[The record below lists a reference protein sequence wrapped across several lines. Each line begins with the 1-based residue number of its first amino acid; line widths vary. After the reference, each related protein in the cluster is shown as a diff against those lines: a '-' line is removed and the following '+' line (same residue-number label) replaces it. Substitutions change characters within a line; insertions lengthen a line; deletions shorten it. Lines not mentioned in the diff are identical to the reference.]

1 MTTPDT
7 ADTTQQAGSRRAARR
22 TTRLSLSFVVA
33 FAGGVFATSGAVPGP
48 AVAAGQPVASE
59 RVVAR
64 GEPAARPAAGD
75 ALDARSRAVIYRGLR
90 LAVPAGWEVHDLEA
104 KPDTCV
110 RFDRPALYLGTPGAD
125 QDCPAHAVGRTESLL
140 IEPAT
145 AATAVASV
153 AEPGEMISLAAAA
166 GVTQEIRYALSGTGL
181 ALTAAFGERP
191 ELLDAVL
198 RGVRYEGPERRT
210 PSVPTAE
217 TALDLDPSTAAQ
229 DPAPLLDGK
238 APTVGGALALNDPV
252 TLPSMASTTRLRGSG
267 FDACAAPSLQT
278 MRAWLAS
285 PHRGVGI
292 YIGGVNRAC
301 PDGNLDA
308 TWVRSIARLGWRTTP
323 IYVGRQ
329 APCAFQDD
337 LGPIRSANPGQQGID
352 AAVDAMARAKKFG
365 LGPGTAIYF
374 DMEGYDNRIASCS
387 RIVLTF
393 LSAWTKRLHDGGYLS
408 GVYSSAASG
417 ISDLSG
423 AYLSSTYV
431 RPDAVWIARWDGRAS
446 VWGERYAPND
456 QWGMHQRIKQYRGPH
471 VETWG
476 GRSIEIDSNRVDGP
490 QGAARFWQRVISR
503 GTLWSHTGPGTAY
516 PVVRGYAPGRN
527 VDVVCQT
534 TGSLVGTTRVWSKFA
549 DGTYVSDLHLNTPN
563 KRGFSA
569 PIPECRYPY
578 AAWANGG
585 LIMRA
590 GPATSY
596 PRTGLVPY
604 GGMAYVRCQRAGM
617 RIGPSAVWNLLDDG
631 RWVFD
636 WYTLTPGRPGF
647 TAMIPRCP

>member
-7 ADTTQQAGSRRAARR
+7 ADTTQQAGSRRAVRR
-22 TTRLSLSFVVA
+22 ATRLSLSFVVA
-33 FAGGVFATSGAVPGP
+33 LTGGVVATAGAVPGP
-48 AVAAGQPVASE
+48 AVAAEQAATE
-59 RVVAR
+59 R
-64 GEPAARPAAGD
+64 PGD
-75 ALDARSRAVIYRGLR
+75 ALEPGTRAVTYRGLR
-90 LAVPAGWEVHDLEA
+90 LAVPAGWEVHDLER
-104 KPDTCV
+104 KPSTCV
-110 RFDRPALYLGTPGAD
+110 RFDQPALYLGTPGAD
-125 QDCPAHAVGRTESLL
+125 QECPARAVGRTESLL
-140 IEPAT
+140 VEPAT
-145 AATAVASV
+145 AAITVASV
-153 AEPGEMISLAAAA
+153 VTLGRTTSVAAAA
-166 GVTQEIRYALSGTGL
+166 GAGQEVRYALAGTGL
-181 ALTAAFGERP
+181 AVTAAFGERP
-191 ELLDAVL
+191 ELLDAIL
-198 RGVRYEGPERRT
+198 GRARYAGPVRQT
-210 PSVPTAE
+210 PSVSTDAATAP
-217 TALDLDPSTAAQ
+217 DPDTPAASEE
-229 DPAPLLDGK
+229 PAPLLDGK
-238 APTVGGALALNDPV
+238 APTVGGALALNDPA
-252 TLPSMASTTRLRGSG
+252 TLPITASTTRLRGSG
-267 FDACAAPSLQT
+267 FDTCAAPSLQA

-308 TWVRSIARLGWRTTP
+308 TWVRTIARLGWRTTP

-337 LGPIRSANPGQQGID
+337 LGPIRSANPAQQGVD
-352 AAVDAMARAKKFG
+352 AAVDAMARAKRFG

-417 ISDLSG
+417 ISDLSK

-431 RPDAVWIARWDGRAS
+431 RPDAVWIARWDGHAS
-446 VWGERYAPND
+446 VWGERYAPNS

-471 VETWG
+471 TETWG
-476 GRSIEIDSNRVDGP
+476 GRRIEIDSNRVDGP
-490 QGAARFWQRVISR
+490 QGAARFWQRVTSS
-503 GTLWSHTGPGTAY
+503 GTLWARTGPGTSY
-516 PVVRGYAPGRN
+516 PVVRGFAPGTN

-534 TGSLVGTTRVWSKFA
+534 TGGQVGGTRVWDKFA

-569 PIPECRYPY
+569 PIPQCRYPF

-596 PRTGLVPY
+596 PRTGLIPY

-617 RIGPSAVWNLLDDG
+617 RIGRSAVWNLLDDG

-647 TAMIPRCP
+647 TALVPHCL